1 MKWPTDVARVLS
13 LGLRA
18 AGIAAFLAPLLTRL
32 VIGLAFFQTG
42 RGKLENIENT
52 VGFFTELGIPL
63 PEVNAAFVSRLEY
76 YGGFLLIVGLAT
88 RLTAALLG
96 STMVVALMTADKA
109 NFLKALEAGSEIG
122 LTDVTPVVY
131 GLFLLWLLLQG
142 PGLLSVDAL
151 VARWLGLGVPGPVA
165 GATQAPTPA
174 AGASPPVDA
183 TAEAAPAAE
192 ARPLAPP
199 D

>member
-1 MKWPTDVARVLS
+1 MKWPTGVARVLS

-18 AGIAAFLAPLLTRL
+18 AGITAFLAPLLTRL

-63 PEVNAAFVSRLEY
+63 PELNAAFVSRLEY

-88 RLTAALLG
+88 RLTSALLG
-96 STMVVALMTADKA
+96 STMVVALITADRA
-109 NFLKALEAGSEIG
+109 NFLKALEAGSELG
-122 LTDVTPVVY
+122 LTDVTPVMY

-142 PGLLSVDAL
+142 PGVVSLDAL
-151 VARWLGLGVPGPVA
+151 VVRWLGLGAPVPADAASLPS
-165 GATQAPTPA
+165 PPPA
-174 AGASPPVDA
+174 AAPPAVSPPGDA
-183 TAEAAPAAE
+183 TPPAPQA
-192 ARPLAPP
+192 
-199 D
+199 